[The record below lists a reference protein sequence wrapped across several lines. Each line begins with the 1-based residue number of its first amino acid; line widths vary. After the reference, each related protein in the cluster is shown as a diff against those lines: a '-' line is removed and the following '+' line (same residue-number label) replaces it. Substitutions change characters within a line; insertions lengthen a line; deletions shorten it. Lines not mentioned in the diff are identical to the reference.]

1 MTRKKT
7 ILVVDINH
15 WDREQLARTDFNWR
29 DKYEPLLY
37 EYDPEWCNPNFDAIE
52 FIRHTVKKFRG
63 MRLGGVA
70 SSGDYPGCIVASVI
84 AKERRLPA
92 PTPQSVLAC
101 SHKYYS
107 RIMQREAVPD
117 ATPRTWLINPA
128 KVKREDLGMDFPVF
142 LKPVKSWSSV
152 LARRVD
158 CFDELKAFLSQP
170 AVRRFKT
177 RYLRSFNRLVK
188 AYTTFKANGDY
199 FLAEQVCR
207 GKQVTVEGF
216 VYEGAVEIIG
226 IVDSVMYPGT
236 MSFARFECPS
246 GLPAAVQ
253 ARMKQVAA
261 RVMRHAGFNNGLFNI
276 EMFYDARRDQIRIIE
291 INPRMVGQFA
301 DLMEK
306 VHGTNTYEIL
316 MALAAGE
323 RPRVKQFAGEY
334 KIAASFVPRA
344 FGDHRVERMPDREQ
358 IEAIKRSYPG
368 TVVHTFYK
376 TGERMS
382 DYEDMDDV
390 ASYSYAMINLGA
402 QDRAEL
408 MAKYRQVKK
417 RLAISLAD
425 VEGSD

>member
-1 MTRKKT
+1 MTAKKT

-15 WDREQLARTDFNWR
+15 WDREQLARTDCNWR
-29 DKYEPLLY
+29 HKYEPLLY
-37 EYDPEWCNPNFDAIE
+37 EYDPEWCNPNFDAIA
-52 FIRHTVKKFRG
+52 FIEDTIKKFR
-63 MRLGGVA
+63 RTPLAGVT

-84 AKERRLPA
+84 AQARGLPA

-107 RIMQREAVPD
+107 RLAQHEAVPE
-117 ATPRTWLINPA
+117 ATPRATLINPLTL
-128 KVKREDLGMDFPVF
+128 KPEDLGVEFPVF
-142 LKPVKSWSSV
+142 VKPIKSWSSV

-158 CFDELKAFLSQP
+158 SFDELQAFFAQP

-188 AYTTFKANGDY
+188 AYTNFKANGGY
-199 FLAEQVCR
+199 FLAEPVMQ

-216 VYEGAVEIIG
+216 VFRGVVEIIG

-246 GLPAAVQ
+246 SLPEAVQ
-253 ARMKQVAA
+253 QRMRWIAA
-261 RVMRHAGFNNGLFNI
+261 RVMRHLGYNNGLFNI
-276 EMFYDARRDQIRIIE
+276 EMFYDARRDRIQIIE

-316 MALAAGE
+316 LGLAAGDK
-323 RPRVKQFAGEY
+323 PRLKQYAGKH

-344 FGDHRVERMPDREQ
+344 FGDHRVVRMPDREQ
-358 IEAIKRSYPG
+358 IEAVKQSYPG
-368 TVVHTFYK
+368 TVVHTFYQS
-376 TGERMS
+376 GDRMS

-390 ASYSYAMINLGA
+390 DSYSYAMINLGA

-408 MAKYRQVKK
+408 MAKFKQVKK
-417 RLAISLAD
+417 RLAFSLAD
-425 VEGSD
+425 VDG